1 MESSRDDF
9 VIALRSAFLKKGTQQ
24 RFSLLS
30 LIFFSIIFLILG
42 SFNFKI
48 INYVKIGINEIVYRS
63 SFIVSVPENLLKDSY
78 LTIQNHNKLYKENE
92 NIKSELEILK
102 AKDLLNEFIILENQR
117 LKNIVDDYLVKSD
130 TIIAKV
136 LSDKGSPFLRSIII
150 NKGSKHKINLG
161 MVVMDGAYLVGKVV
175 EVNYLSSRVLLL
187 SDLNSKIPVIV
198 EPNAVFSI
206 LSGTGKDYGIIQ
218 YSKKYEDIKNESI
231 IYTSGAGSLFKAGI
245 PIGRMNINNL
255 SDEKKVEFFSDF
267 SQLKFVKVVS
277 FKKVRIN
284 DRVKNKNFIKIIL
297 SKVPIILLFV
307 SVLNDFDFNHLSLKY
322 FSFNFSYILIFYY
335 SLKKSESL
343 GYTYIFIAG
352 LFNDVVI
359 GTPIGLSSLIYL
371 ILCVAASYLRNITLR
386 PSLLKDCI
394 FFLFTILIINSLLF
408 LSLKFIFNYE
418 LNYFD
423 QIINITFTFL
433 FYFLFSNLFDFF
445 ESYFVS
451 RNNAG

>member
-1 MESSRDDF
+1 METSRDDF

-63 SFIVSVPENLLKDSY
+63 SFIVSAPEKLLKDSY

-92 NIKSELEILK
+92 KIKSELEILK

-117 LKNIVDDYLVKSD
+117 LKNIVNDYLVKSD

-136 LSDKGSPFLRSIII
+136 LSDKSSPFLRSIII

-206 LSGTGKDYGIIQ
+206 LSGTGKDYGVIQ
-218 YSKKYEDIKNESI
+218 YSKKYEDIKNESV
-231 IYTSGAGSLFKAGI
+231 IYTSGAGNLFKAGI

-277 FKKVRIN
+277 FKKSE
-284 DRVKNKNFIKIIL
+284 NK
-297 SKVPIILLFV
+297 
-307 SVLNDFDFNHLSLKY
+307 
-322 FSFNFSYILIFYY
+322 
-335 SLKKSESL
+335 
-343 GYTYIFIAG
+343 
-352 LFNDVVI
+352 
-359 GTPIGLSSLIYL
+359 
-371 ILCVAASYLRNITLR
+371 
-386 PSLLKDCI
+386 
-394 FFLFTILIINSLLF
+394 
-408 LSLKFIFNYE
+408 
-418 LNYFD
+418 
-423 QIINITFTFL
+423 
-433 FYFLFSNLFDFF
+433 
-445 ESYFVS
+445 
-451 RNNAG
+451 

>member
-1 MESSRDDF
+1 METSRDDF
-9 VIALRSAFLKKGTQQ
+9 VIALRSAFLKKGIQQ

-48 INYVKIGINEIVYRS
+48 INYVKIGIKEIVYRS
-63 SFIVSVPENLLKDSY
+63 SFIVSIPENLLKDSY
-78 LTIQNHNKLYKENE
+78 LTIQNHKKLYNENE
-92 NIKSELEILK
+92 KIKSELEILK

-136 LSDKGSPFLRSIII
+136 LTDKGSPFLRSVII

-161 MVVMDGAYLVGKVV
+161 MVVMDGEYLVGKVV

-198 EPNAVFSI
+198 EPNTIFSI

-218 YSKKYEDIKNESI
+218 YSKKYEDIKNESV
-231 IYTSGAGSLFKAGI
+231 IYTSGAGNLFKAGI

-277 FKKVRIN
+277 FKKS
-284 DRVKNKNFIKIIL
+284 DIK
-297 SKVPIILLFV
+297 
-307 SVLNDFDFNHLSLKY
+307 
-322 FSFNFSYILIFYY
+322 
-335 SLKKSESL
+335 
-343 GYTYIFIAG
+343 
-352 LFNDVVI
+352 
-359 GTPIGLSSLIYL
+359 
-371 ILCVAASYLRNITLR
+371 
-386 PSLLKDCI
+386 
-394 FFLFTILIINSLLF
+394 
-408 LSLKFIFNYE
+408 
-418 LNYFD
+418 
-423 QIINITFTFL
+423 
-433 FYFLFSNLFDFF
+433 
-445 ESYFVS
+445 
-451 RNNAG
+451 

>member
-1 MESSRDDF
+1 MEPSRDDF

-30 LIFFSIIFLILG
+30 LIFFSIVFLILG

-48 INYVKIGINEIVYRS
+48 INYVKVGIKEVVYRS

-92 NIKSELEILK
+92 KIKSELEILK
-102 AKDLLNEFIILENQR
+102 AKDLSNEFIILENQR

-130 TIIAKV
+130 VIIAKV
-136 LSDKGSPFLRSIII
+136 LSDKGSPYLKSIII

-198 EPNAVFSI
+198 EPNTVFSI

-218 YSKKYEDIKNESI
+218 YSKKYEDIKSESI
-231 IYTSGAGSLFKAGI
+231 IYTSGAGNLFKAGI

-267 SQLKFVKVVS
+267 SQLKFVKVIS
-277 FKKVRIN
+277 FKKSE
-284 DRVKNKNFIKIIL
+284 NKWQ
-297 SKVPIILLFV
+297 
-307 SVLNDFDFNHLSLKY
+307 
-322 FSFNFSYILIFYY
+322 
-335 SLKKSESL
+335 
-343 GYTYIFIAG
+343 G
-352 LFNDVVI
+352 
-359 GTPIGLSSLIYL
+359 
-371 ILCVAASYLRNITLR
+371 
-386 PSLLKDCI
+386 
-394 FFLFTILIINSLLF
+394 
-408 LSLKFIFNYE
+408 
-418 LNYFD
+418 
-423 QIINITFTFL
+423 
-433 FYFLFSNLFDFF
+433 
-445 ESYFVS
+445 
-451 RNNAG
+451 